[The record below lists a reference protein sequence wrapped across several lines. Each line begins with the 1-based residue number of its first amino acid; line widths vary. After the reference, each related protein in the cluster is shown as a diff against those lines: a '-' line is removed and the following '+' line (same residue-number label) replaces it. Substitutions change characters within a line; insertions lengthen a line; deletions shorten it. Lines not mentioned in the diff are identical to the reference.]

1 MMTYRLIL
9 PDLTIKEQ
17 FMEFVNEWKDEVLV
31 PISCDL
37 NGMSYEKWLQKN
49 ISYRYETYVPS
60 FMVSATT
67 FLLVDENNYIYGA
80 IDFRHRLNDTL
91 LMLGGHIGYGIR
103 PSQRGKGLAKIM
115 LGLLLNVIKKHGY
128 QKVLISCLKSNEPSR
143 KTILAQGGVLENE
156 ITYKNEVYQRYW
168 IYLK

>member
-1 MMTYRLIL
+1 MKYRLIL

-17 FMEFVNEWKDEVLV
+17 FIDFVNEWKDEVLV
-31 PISCDL
+31 PSSCNL
-37 NGMSYEKWLQKN
+37 KGLTFEKWLLQN
-49 ISYRYETYVPS
+49 IAYRYEANVPS
-60 FMVSATT
+60 FMVSSTT

-115 LGLLLNVIKKHGY
+115 LKLLLDLVKSYGY
-128 QKVLISCLKSNEPSR
+128 DKVMISCLKANEPSR
-143 KTILAQGGVLENE
+143 RTILSQGGVLENE